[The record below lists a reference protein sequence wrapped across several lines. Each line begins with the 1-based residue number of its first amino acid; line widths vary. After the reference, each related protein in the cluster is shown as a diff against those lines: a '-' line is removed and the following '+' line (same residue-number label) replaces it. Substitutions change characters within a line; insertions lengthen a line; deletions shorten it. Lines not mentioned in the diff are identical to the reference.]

1 MQGVLNPRTRD
12 YLGGGLMFLLGM
24 GATVLGTNY
33 GVGELADMGPGF
45 FPTAVGVILAV
56 TGIAIAFAGRS
67 AAAAASRASGDAAP
81 QWRGWTCIVLG
92 IALFVGCARYVGL
105 LPATF
110 AIVFVSALGDQ
121 RNTLKSAFWLAIAV
135 CVVCVIV
142 FWWGL
147 KIQLPLVHWG

>member
-1 MQGVLNPRTRD
+1 AP
-12 YLGGGLMFLLGM
+12 GGGG
-24 GATVLGTNY
+24 GAG
-33 GVGELADMGPGF
+33 GGGGPRPPGA
-45 FPTAVGVILAV
+45 PPP
-56 TGIAIAFAGRS
+56 
-67 AAAAASRASGDAAP
+67 P
-81 QWRGWTCIVLG
+81 QWRGWICIVLG
-92 IALFVGCARYVGL
+92 IGLFIVCAAYIGL

-121 RNTLKSAFWLAIAV
+121 RNTVKDAFWLAIAV

>member
-1 MQGVLNPRTRD
+1 MQGLHNPRTRD
-12 YLGGGLMFLLGM
+12 YVGGALMFLLGM
-24 GATVLGTNY
+24 AATVRGTSY
-33 GVGELADMGPGF
+33 GVGDLADMGPGF
-45 FPTAVGVILAV
+45 APAAIGVILAV
-56 TGIAIAFAGRS
+56 TGIAIAFAGQS
-67 AAAAASRASGDAAP
+67 AGAAASRASGDAAP
-81 QWRGWTCIVLG
+81 HWRGWICIVLG
-92 IALFVGCARYVGL
+92 IVLFIVCAAYIGL

-121 RNTLKSAFWLAIAV
+121 RNTVKNAFWLAIAV

>member
-1 MQGVLNPRTRD
+1 MHGVLNPRSRD
-12 YLGGGLMFLLGM
+12 YLGGAFMFLLGM
-24 GATVLGTNY
+24 GATVLGTSY

-45 FPTAVGVILAV
+45 FPAAVGVILAV
-56 TGIAIAFAGRS
+56 TGIAIAFAGQS
-67 AAAAASRASGDAAP
+67 AGAAAAHASGDAAP
-81 QWRGWTCIVLG
+81 QWRGWICIVLG
-92 IALFVGCARYVGL
+92 IALFIGCAAYIGL

-121 RNTLKSAFWLAIAV
+121 RNALKSAFWLAIAV